1 MTSPQGAA
9 ALADRL
15 HSAALHLLRRLRTQD
30 AAIGLTAPA
39 ASALSV
45 IVYGGPLTL
54 TALARAEQ
62 VRPPTMSRLVRS
74 LELAGLIGREA
85 DTADRRQQRLVATA
99 RGRRTLETGR
109 ARRVEALAALLAALP
124 AADRHTL
131 GDAVRILEQLVGPAA
146 VWQSRPARRR
156 AR

>member
-1 MTSPQGAA
+1 MTSPQGAE

-109 ARRVEALAALLAALP
+109 ARRVEALAAVLAALP
-124 AADRHTL
+124 AADRRTL
-131 GDAVRILEQLVGPAA
+131 GDAVQILEQLVGPAA

>member
-1 MTSPQGAA
+1 MTSSQGAE

-99 RGRRTLETGR
+99 RGRRTLEIGR
-109 ARRVEALAALLAALP
+109 ARRVEALASVLAALP
-124 AADRHTL
+124 AAERRTL
-131 GDAVRILEQLVGPAA
+131 GDAVRILEQVVGPAA
-146 VWQSRPARRR
+146 GWQSRPARRR

>member
-1 MTSPQGAA
+1 MSSSQGHE

-62 VRPPTMSRLVRS
+62 VRPPTMSRLVRT
-74 LELAGLIGREA
+74 LELGGLIAREPDA
-85 DTADRRQQRLVATA
+85 ADRRQQRLVATA
-99 RGRRTLETGR
+99 RGRRTLEVGR
-109 ARRVEALAALLAALP
+109 ARRVEALADALGALP
-124 AADRHTL
+124 AADRHVL
-131 GDAVRILEQLVGPAA
+131 AEAVRVLERLVGPAA
-146 VWQSRPARRR
+146 GWHSRPARRR

>member
-1 MTSPQGAA
+1 MTSSQGAE

-99 RGRRTLETGR
+99 RGRRTLEIGR
-109 ARRVEALAALLAALP
+109 ARRVESLASVLAALP
-124 AADRHTL
+124 AAERRTL
-131 GDAVRILEQLVGPAA
+131 GDAVRILEQVVGPAA
-146 VWQSRPARRR
+146 GWQSRPARRR